1 MRGALALVV
10 LIAGMLSLALGY
22 VAVQPFPD
30 RSVESARAA
39 LRAARVAC
47 AGQTCPELDEAEDAA
62 YRLETRLAA
71 ERSAWWRRPRGW
83 QVARLARDVE
93 TASRR
98 VVEALASRQERLRVE
113 LADSRRDLEGRLQ
126 SLWQRVG
133 PVPVRALHRKAG
145 EARLRLTAAG
155 LAAERG
161 DVETARRE
169 LTAAAAALDELALDL
184 DDTRSRFHDPD
195 LRRLWQRWVD
205 ETVAASREAAGPAV
219 VVDKLRHRCSLLE
232 AGEVTQ
238 VFTAELGR
246 NGLADKLFEG
256 DLATPE
262 GRYRITEK
270 RDRGATLFYRALL
283 IDYPN
288 ADDRHEF
295 EAAKRHGLVPPGR
308 GVGGLIEIHGE
319 GGQGRDWTNGCVALT
334 NREMDR
340 LFAAVAVGTPVTVV
354 GTAQLGGVE
363 R

>member
-1 MRGALALVV
+1 
-10 LIAGMLSLALGY
+10 
-22 VAVQPFPD
+22 
-30 RSVESARAA
+30 
-39 LRAARVAC
+39 
-47 AGQTCPELDEAEDAA
+47 
-62 YRLETRLAA
+62 
-71 ERSAWWRRPRGW
+71 
-83 QVARLARDVE
+83 
-93 TASRR
+93 
-98 VVEALASRQERLRVE
+98 
-113 LADSRRDLEGRLQ
+113 
-126 SLWQRVG
+126 
-133 PVPVRALHRKAG
+133 
-145 EARLRLTAAG
+145 
-155 LAAERG
+155 
-161 DVETARRE
+161 
-169 LTAAAAALDELALDL
+169 
-184 DDTRSRFHDPD
+184 
-195 LRRLWQRWVD
+195 VD

-288 ADDRHEF
+288 ADDRREF
-295 EAAKRHGLVPPGR
+295 EAAKRRGLVPPGR

-354 GTAQLGGVE
+354 GTAQLEGVE